1 MTSRLLLL
9 GSLLLCVSALAA
21 PIRSDKEWAIH
32 PQQTPADWEALV
44 KDNLASGKLV
54 RAQPAPNYQHAGTDL
69 AQLTD
74 GILAGS
80 NGRMWSDKRALGWA
94 YTDFTR
100 LSLDLGQSQPLGQA
114 IIRLQII
121 GKDNTLPKMI
131 AVSLSNDG
139 EYFAPVRRLSV
150 KVDPE
155 DNPALTYEALPT
167 DVPGIYAVALDLG
180 YQARYVRLDFALHG
194 IMVSDELAITP
205 AVGAVQQLA
214 AAPEGKREYLDNVFD
229 RREQFTKLVAPGNL
243 ILGKELRYAPHPNY
257 RLTTNPTD
265 PMDLTDGQFGER
277 TDEAIWFEKGA
288 VCWQGAPRPTI
299 FADLGS
305 VQPIASVVARFL
317 GGAQQ
322 GGLTFPDEI
331 TVLLSDDG
339 KDYYHVAARH
349 KRGLDDA
356 SAEAYDLP
364 EIGVA
369 WVHNFVLPVGL
380 KARYVA
386 LQPYHQKQFIASDE
400 IAVVKGPETLPAFT
414 PDPAKRVIIVT
425 EGVAFNNITGNMPI
439 CQNLPLRARLSMVD
453 ARSGES
459 YGKPV
464 KIVLDL
470 PETVKFIG
478 EATPAEV
485 EHNGRKFKRYLID
498 WKGEGT
504 ELMLQSLL
512 PAGKSDVL
520 YTYSDSGK
528 GPENER
534 QLTWDSI
541 YIPKARLP
549 RRLNVSLAWGG
560 AESLYKVW
568 PDYFNAMK
576 HLGFNGV
583 GTFPRYWSDKTL
595 GQNQAILDEGKAAG
609 LQIVVN
615 ESPAGALSGD
625 RRQPETKSQLPDGK
639 LGDVCPSY
647 RGQYYQKELQSFADH
662 AAWIKPHTIFYDIE
676 AYWTGSQE
684 APRCSRCQE
693 RFKAGNYRDWDA
705 FRAAMGTEIHQ
716 NIMDATEKA
725 LAAAGDHPKV
735 LYGSYRTEAIT
746 HLNDGLFEWSQLY
759 PDLLQIAMPS
769 LYVAGNAN
777 LVAKSISANRAKLP
791 ANDIIPWLST
801 GCYGEYDPIRTRD
814 MVLEAFAN
822 GSRGVTYYWY
832 GHFDAGHFKYHAEAV
847 DLVAPI
853 EDIFMDGKPLIGL
866 KSSNDRVKVCGMGSN
881 GEKAVLVSNYANVPA
896 GTAVQIT
903 IPAIANTAVYDMDSG
918 KKIADL
924 TPGKPLQ
931 LRLGSR
937 TTQLLYV
944 GTKYAKA
951 VARQ

>member
-32 PQQTPADWEALV
+32 PQQTPADWQALV
-44 KDNLASGKLV
+44 TDNLAAGKLV
-54 RAQPAPNYQHAGTDL
+54 TAQPAPNYQHAGTDL

-74 GILAGS
+74 GILAGA
-80 NGRMWSDKRALGWA
+80 NGRMWSDKRAVGWA
-94 YTDFTR
+94 YTEFAR
-100 LSLDLGQSQPLGQA
+100 FGLDLGQSQPLGQA

-121 GKDNTLPKMI
+121 SKDNTLPKMI

-194 IMVSDELAITP
+194 ILVSDELAITP
-205 AVGAVQQLA
+205 AAGAVQQLA

-265 PMDLTDGQFGER
+265 PMDLTNGQFGER

-339 KDYYHVAARH
+339 KDYYKVAARH

-400 IAVVKGPETLPAFT
+400 IAIVKGPETLPAFT
-414 PDPAKRVIIVT
+414 PDPARRVIIVT
-425 EGVAFNNITGNMPI
+425 EGVAFNAIVGNIPI

-453 ARSGES
+453 ARSGDS

-478 EATPAEV
+478 EGTPAEV

-549 RRLNVSLAWGG
+549 KRLNVSLAWGG
-560 AESLYKVW
+560 AEGLYKVW

-576 HLGFNGV
+576 HVGFNGV

-625 RRQPETKSQLPDGK
+625 RKQPETKSQLPDGK

-662 AAWIKPHTIFYDIE
+662 AAWIKPHAIFYDIE

-693 RFKAGNYRDWDA
+693 RFKAGNYKDWDD

-716 NIMDATEKA
+716 NIKNATEKA
-725 LAAAGDHPKV
+725 LAAAGEHPKV

-759 PDLLQIAMPS
+759 PNLLDIAMPS

-777 LVAKSISANRAKLP
+777 LVAKNIAANRAKLP

-814 MVLEAFAN
+814 MILEAFAN

-866 KSSNDRVKVCGMGSN
+866 KSSNDRVKVCGMGIN
-881 GEKAVLVSNYANVPA
+881 GEQAILVSNYSNVPA

-903 IPAIANTAVYDMDSG
+903 IPATAKTAVYDMDSG

-924 TPGKPLQ
+924 TPGKPLE